1 VSVETA
7 RAQEGAPPRPL
18 LALHSAEFRRGREA
32 AWTDLDALIT
42 KAETKGVPAL
52 SADELRRLPRLYRT
66 AVSSLSVARSIALD
80 RNLLLYLEGL
90 ALRAYFVVYG
100 PRVGLTESFVAFVTR
115 GFPAEARRA
124 AAAIALAFA
133 AVLVGVAVGFALVEG
148 NESWFSTLAPESLTG
163 GRSPAST
170 AAELRDGEIFAP
182 WPGFVPSFVVFANFL
197 FRHNAT
203 IGIMSFALGVAG
215 GAPTLALLAYQGV
228 VFGAFMALHYNR
240 GLLID
245 FLGWT
250 SIHGVTEFGA
260 LILCGAGGL
269 VIAITILFPGQ
280 YSRLENLAL
289 RGREAAGL
297 AAGAVLMLFVAGLI
311 EGGFRQLIANTPGR
325 FAFAAATA
333 ALWLVYFLRAG
344 RRSGGGEQA

>member
-1 VSVETA
+1 MSAEV
-7 RAQEGAPPRPL
+7 AQPWEATPPRPVI
-18 LALHSAEFRRGREA
+18 ALRSAEFRKGREE
-32 AWTDLDALIT
+32 AWIDLDALIT
-42 KAETKGVPAL
+42 KAEAKGVPAL

-100 PRVGLTESFVAFVTR
+100 PRVGLMESFSAFVMR
-115 GFPAEARRA
+115 GFPAEVRKA
-124 AAAIALAFA
+124 AGAILLAFA
-133 AVLVGVAVGFALVEG
+133 SILVGVAVGFALVEA
-148 NESWFSTLAPESLTG
+148 NEGWFSALAPESLTG
-163 GRSPAST
+163 GRGPAST
-170 AAELRDGEIFAP
+170 AAELRDNEIFAP
-182 WPGFVPSFVVFANFL
+182 WPGFVRSFVVFANFL

-203 IGIMSFALGVAG
+203 IGILSFALGVAG
-215 GAPTLALLAYQGV
+215 GAPTLVLLAYQGV
-228 VFGAFMALHYNR
+228 VFGAFIALHYNR

-245 FLGWT
+245 FLGWV

-260 LILCGAGGL
+260 IILCGAGGFE
-269 VIAITILFPGQ
+269 IARTILFPGQ

-297 AAGAVLMLFVAGLI
+297 AGGAVLMLFVAGLI

-333 ALWLVYFLRAG
+333 ALWLVYFLRVG
-344 RRSGGGEQA
+344 RRSGDGAQA